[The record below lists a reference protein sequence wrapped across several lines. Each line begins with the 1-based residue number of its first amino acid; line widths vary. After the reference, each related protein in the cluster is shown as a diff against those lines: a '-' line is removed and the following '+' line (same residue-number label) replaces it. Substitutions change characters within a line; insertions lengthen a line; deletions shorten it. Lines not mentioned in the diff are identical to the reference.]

1 MKSPKSNQNKKKA
14 VLSSDWKRND
24 TFSKDYFFTLQT
36 LDKKFYH
43 SIQPLSLTVKL

>member
-43 SIQPLSLTVKL
+43 SI